1 MNNIQQLK
9 SGDKVILIPHE
20 NGPFCPAVILDVAEG
35 VDGRKVL
42 HGTYFNGNAMQ
53 VFGIS
58 EDTPGVQLFVESPML
73 EPLIAEQSERIEQE
87 VINYEAGLR
96 RYNKLKTDFAK
107 YFG

>member
-9 SGDKVILIPHE
+9 ANDKVILIPYE

-53 VFGIS
+53 VFGVS
-58 EDTPGVQLFVESPML
+58 EDTPGVQLFAESPML
-73 EPLIAEQSERIEQE
+73 EPLIAEQRERIEQE
-87 VINYEAGLR
+87 AINFEASAK
-96 RYNKLKTDFAK
+96 RYTRLKSEFTK